1 METENM
7 NDYSEMSIEDLEK
20 LKEDLLNQKSNL
32 NNTIEEV
39 VNNIRFK
46 KTQTSDDTL
55 RLNPYYKDKTS
66 YIKVVISDGGGY
78 VVTKVTL
85 SGKCLGIYQF
95 LSNTVEFLK
104 YYEMCSK
111 FDWECAL
118 NRLNMWL
125 KDASLKVKEL

>member
-1 METENM
+1 MS
-7 NDYSEMSIEDLEK
+7 DYSKMSIDDLEK
-20 LKEDLLNQKSNL
+20 LKKDLLNQKSNL
-32 NNTIEEV
+32 KNTIEEV

-46 KTQTSDDTL
+46 KTQASDNTL

-78 VVTKVTL
+78 VVTKVTP

-95 LSNTVEFLK
+95 LSNNVEFLK